1 MLYFV
6 SSTVNPI
13 LYNVMSKRY
22 RGAFKD
28 TICSCKRKRTPFLR
42 GSSFHQSYHYNKSNK
57 NSSRLRYN
65 KGLSYDEQTTV
76 FDDNLKGSISSG
88 GDNTSAKDSA
98 RVQLLNDIN
107 EIENA
112 INTCDHSSWPG
123 DRNKNVYCKVCIS
136 KNVEKTMAIELI
148 PKIAYADV

>member
-1 MLYFV
+1 
-6 SSTVNPI
+6 
-13 LYNVMSKRY
+13 MSKRY

-57 NSSRLRYN
+57 NSSRRRYN

-136 KNVEKTMAIELI
+136 KNVEKTMASELI